1 MELTPEERKALL
13 DEFVE
18 ASKAEMAKEAKGDIE
33 AINKL
38 LKELRKANDA
48 ALEGKMTA
56 ADFKEFETKTLAAE
70 VKFKE
75 RIDLVETK
83 MKRVGLEDPNKPP
96 PVEGAVEYKAAFY
109 NYLRDGG
116 SIKLDD
122 KAQKFDM
129 ERKALVSDVA
139 GQILFPDELEAEIYR
154 ELPKLTI
161 IRGLVTVRP
170 IKGEKVRRRS
180 MTEVEMGWGK
190 LELGK
195 EAAESDVVP
204 SEDYQYT
211 EDLEGLA
218 KIGKDELADTD
229 VSLESL
235 ILDSFSRAKGEKE
248 EAAFI
253 IGTGHTNQQPEG
265 ILNGSVVTRVNTD
278 ASNAIA
284 TDDVLDLIYEVPAQY
299 RRNGKLL
306 FASSTILAL
315 RKLKDAVSGQ
325 YMWQPS
331 LQAGQ
336 PPSFAGYPVYAQ
348 DDIPAIDSSDQCDI
362 GIFGDLKAGYRVL
375 DRAGMTVQ
383 RLVEIYALGGLIGI
397 LVSSRVTGG
406 VIRPDALRVLAE
418 V

>member
-1 MELTPEERKALL
+1 MDLTPEEKKALL
-13 DEFVE
+13 DEFLE
-18 ASKAEMAKEAKGDIE
+18 SSKAAIAKEAKADIE

-38 LKELRKANDA
+38 LTDERKAHETL
-48 ALEGKMTA
+48 LEGKMTA
-56 ADFKEFETKTLAAE
+56 ADFKEYEKKSQEAE

-96 PVEGAVEYKAAFY
+96 PVEGAVEYKAAFF

-116 SIKLDD
+116 SIILDD

-129 ERKALVSDVA
+129 ERKALVSDTT
-139 GQILFPDELEAEIYR
+139 GQILIPEELESEIYR

-161 IRGLVTVRP
+161 LRGLCTVRP
-170 IKGEKVRRRS
+170 IQREKIRRRS

-195 EAAESDVVP
+195 EAIETDIVP
-204 SEDYQYT
+204 AEDYQYT

-248 EAAFI
+248 EAAFV

-265 ILNGSVVTRVNTD
+265 ILNGATVTRVNTV

-284 TDDVLDLIYEVPAQY
+284 TDDVLDLIFAVPAQY

-336 PPSFAGYPVYAQ
+336 PASFAGYPVYAQ
-348 DDIPAIDSSDQCDI
+348 DDVPAIDSSDQCDI